1 MIISVSGKKW
11 QEKKVNS
18 RLLDKIQQD
27 FNFSKILSKLI
38 ISRKFDEY
46 EIHLIEKDLKL
57 SNVFYN
63 NPDFI
68 NSIKLLEKTIKNKEN
83 ICILGDYDVDG
94 SISTS
99 LFVNLFKSINH
110 PFFYYIPD
118 RAIDGYGA
126 SKKLFEKLILKKPKL
141 VIMVD
146 CGSTSVDAIDYL
158 SKNNIKSLIIDHH
171 EIKKPYPKANV
182 IINPKKNNGYIEYDY
197 LCATTL
203 SYFFLEMFIKK
214 NRYKVDL
221 KKYLIYV
228 LLATVADVMPLRKF
242 NRLIAIKALKEF
254 KIQNNYV
261 LKQMYKLSNKE
272 NKININDL
280 GYLIAPILNAGG
292 RLGKSNHATQLL
304 TADDNQIV
312 KKKLS
317 ELINLNEKRKK
328 IEENILDSIDFKKI
342 KKENENVIIYYDP
355 NINEGLIGIIA
366 ARLKDFFN
374 KPSIVITKSNS
385 FLKGSARST
394 NNFNIGKVIKNLL
407 DKNIILNGGGH
418 NMAGGF
424 TLKKENLI
432 NLNNYMNKY
441 FLKNDN
447 IKNDIF
453 EYDAEIS
460 SIGFNK
466 NFYNEIKKIEP
477 FGNGNPSPIF
487 LLNKLKVI
495 KIMKSNKKHI
505 SCILKSKIGFSIN
518 SISFNSLNTDIRD
531 NLLNN
536 KNYFAVIGQINESFW
551 NNKKTLQLVI
561 KDLIL

>member
-18 RLLDKIQQD
+18 QLLEKIQQD
-27 FNFSKILSKLI
+27 YNFSKILSKLI

-57 SNVFYN
+57 SNIFYN

-68 NSIKLLEKTIKNKEN
+68 DSIKLLEKAIKNKDN

-99 LFVNLFKSINH
+99 LFVNLFKNLNH

-118 RAIDGYGA
+118 RVTDGYGA

-158 SKNNIKSLIIDHH
+158 TKNNIKSLIIDHH
-171 EIKKPYPKANV
+171 EINKPYPKANV

-221 KKYLIYV
+221 RKYLIYV

-254 KIQNNYV
+254 KIKDNYV
-261 LKQMYKLSNKE
+261 LNEIYKLSNKK

-304 TADDNQIV
+304 TADDNQIIN
-312 KKKLS
+312 KKLS

-328 IEENILDSIDFKKI
+328 IEAMILENIDFNKI
-342 KKENENVIIYYDP
+342 KKENKNVIIYYDP

-374 KPSIVITKSNS
+374 KPSIVITRSNT

-394 NNFNIGKVIKNLL
+394 NNFNIGKIIKNLL
-407 DKNIILNGGGH
+407 DNNIILSGGGH

-424 TLKKENLI
+424 TLKKESLTT
-432 NLNNYMNKY
+432 LKNYMNKY
-441 FLKNDN
+441 FLKNND

-453 EYDAEIS
+453 EYDTEIS

-477 FGNGNPSPIF
+477 FGNGNPSPVF

-495 KIMKSNKKHI
+495 KILKSNKKNI

-518 SISFNSLNTDIRD
+518 SISFNSLNTNIGE

-551 NNKKTLQLVI
+551 NNKKSLQLII

>member
-18 RLLDKIQQD
+18 QLLDKIQQD
-27 FNFSKILSKLI
+27 YNFSKILSKLI

-68 NSIKLLEKTIKNKEN
+68 NSIKLLEKTIKNKDN

-94 SISTS
+94 SIATS
-99 LFVNLFKSINH
+99 LFVNLFKSLNH

-118 RAIDGYGA
+118 RIIDGYGA

-146 CGSTSVDAIDYL
+146 CGSTSVDAINYL

-171 EIKKPYPKANV
+171 EINKPYPKANV

-221 KKYLIYV
+221 RKYLIYV

-261 LKQMYKLSNKE
+261 LNEIYKLSNKK

-328 IEENILDSIDFKKI
+328 IEAMILENIDFKKI

-374 KPSIVITKSNS
+374 KPSIVITRSNS

-394 NNFNIGKVIKNLL
+394 NNYNIGKVIKNLL

-418 NMAGGF
+418 YMAGGF
-424 TLKKENLI
+424 TLKKENLTS
-432 NLNNYMNKY
+432 LNNYMNKY

-518 SISFNSLNTDIRD
+518 SISFNSLNTDIGD

-536 KNYFAVIGQINESFW
+536 KNYFAVIGQINENFW
-551 NNKKTLQLVI
+551 NNKKSLQLVI

>member
-1 MIISVSGKKW
+1 M
-11 QEKKVNS
+11 
-18 RLLDKIQQD
+18 
-27 FNFSKILSKLI
+27 
-38 ISRKFDEY
+38 
-46 EIHLIEKDLKL
+46 
-57 SNVFYN
+57 
-63 NPDFI
+63 
-68 NSIKLLEKTIKNKEN
+68 
-83 ICILGDYDVDG
+83 DG
-94 SISTS
+94 SIATS
-99 LFVNLFKSINH
+99 LFVNLFKSLDH

-118 RAIDGYGA
+118 RITDGYGA

-146 CGSTSVDAIDYL
+146 CGSTSVDAINYL

-171 EIKKPYPKANV
+171 EINKPYPKANV
-182 IINPKKNNGYIEYDY
+182 IINPKKNNGYIKYEY

-203 SYFFLEMFIKK
+203 TYFFLEMFIKK
-214 NRYKVDL
+214 NKYQIDL
-221 KKYLIYV
+221 RKYLIYV
-228 LLATVADVMPLRKF
+228 LLATIADVMPLRKF

-254 KIQNNYV
+254 KIENNNV
-261 LKQMYKLSNKE
+261 LQELYKLSNRK
-272 NKININDL
+272 NKIDINDL

-292 RLGKSNHATQLL
+292 RLGKSSHATQLL
-304 TADDNQIV
+304 TADNNQV
-312 KKKLS
+312 VRKKLS

-328 IEENILDSIDFKKI
+328 IESTILENINFNRI
-342 KKENENVIIYYDP
+342 KKENENFIIYYDP
-355 NINEGLIGIIA
+355 FINEGLIGIIA

-374 KPSIVITKSNS
+374 KPTMVITRSNT

-394 NNFNIGKVIKNLL
+394 NNCNIGKVIKNLL

-424 TLKKENLI
+424 TLKKENLAT
-432 NLNNYMNKY
+432 
-441 FLKNDN
+441 LKNYIN
-447 IKNDIF
+447 KHFSKNNDIRNEIF

-466 NFYNEIKKIEP
+466 NFYNEIKKIQP
-477 FGNGNPSPIF
+477 FGNGNPSPMF

-495 KIMKSNKKHI
+495 RIMKSNKKHI

-518 SISFNSLNTDIRD
+518 SISFNSLNTDIGQ

-536 KNYFAVIGQINESFW
+536 KNYFAVIGQINENFW
-551 NNKKTLQLVI
+551 NNKKSLQLVI

>member
-11 QEKKVNS
+11 QEKKINPQ
-18 RLLDKIQQD
+18 LLDKIQQD
-27 FNFSKILSKLI
+27 YNFSKILSKLI

-57 SNVFYN
+57 SNVFQQ

-68 NSIKLLEKTIKNKEN
+68 NSLKLLEKAIKNKDN

-94 SISTS
+94 SIATS
-99 LFVNLFKSINH
+99 LFVNLFKSLNH

-118 RAIDGYGA
+118 RVIDGYGA
-126 SKKLFEKLILKKPKL
+126 TKKLFEKLILRKPKL

-146 CGSTSVDAIDYL
+146 CGSTSVDAIRYL
-158 SKNNIKSLIIDHH
+158 DKNNIKSLIIDHH
-171 EIKKPYPKANV
+171 EINKPYPKANV
-182 IINPKKNNGYIEYDY
+182 IINPKKNNGYIEYEY
-197 LCATTL
+197 LCATAL
-203 SYFFLEMFIKK
+203 SYFFLELFIKK
-214 NRYKVDL
+214 NKYKINL
-221 KKYLIYV
+221 RKYLIYV
-228 LLATVADVMPLRKF
+228 LLATIADVMPLRKF

-254 KIQNNYV
+254 KIENNNV
-261 LKQMYKLSNKE
+261 LQELYKLSNKK
-272 NKININDL
+272 NKIDINDL

-292 RLGKSNHATQLL
+292 RLGRSSYATQLL
-304 TADDNQIV
+304 TADNDQIV
-312 KKKLS
+312 RKKLS
-317 ELINLNEKRKK
+317 ELIDLNEKRKK
-328 IEENILDSIDFKKI
+328 IESTILENINFKRI
-342 KKENENVIIYYDP
+342 KKENENFIIYYDP
-355 NINEGLIGIIA
+355 TINEGLIGIIA

-374 KPSIVITKSNS
+374 KPTIVITRSNTL
-385 FLKGSARST
+385 LKGSARST
-394 NNFNIGKVIKNLL
+394 NNCNIGKIIKNLL

-424 TLKKENLI
+424 TLKKEN
-432 NLNNYMNKY
+432 
-441 FLKNDN
+441 FATLKNYLNKHFSKNKD
-447 IKNDIF
+447 IRNDIF

-466 NFYNEIKKIEP
+466 IFYNEIKKIEP

-518 SISFNSLNTDIRD
+518 SISFDSLNTDIRQ

-536 KNYFAVIGQINESFW
+536 KNYFAVIGQINENFW
-551 NNKKTLQLVI
+551 NNKKSLQLVI

>member
-18 RLLDKIQQD
+18 QLLEKIQQD
-27 FNFSKILSKLI
+27 FNFSKILSKLL

-99 LFVNLFKSINH
+99 LFVNLFKSLNH

-118 RAIDGYGA
+118 RVIDGYGA
-126 SKKLFEKLILKKPKL
+126 SKKLFKKLILKKPKL

-171 EIKKPYPKANV
+171 EINKPYPKANV

-261 LKQMYKLSNKE
+261 LNEMYKLSNKK

-292 RLGKSNHATQLL
+292 RLGKSTHATQLL

-328 IEENILDSIDFKKI
+328 IEAVILENIDFRKI

-374 KPSIVITKSNS
+374 KPSIVITRSNS

-394 NNFNIGKVIKNLL
+394 NNYNIGKVIKNLF
-407 DKNIILNGGGH
+407 DKKIILSGGGH
-418 NMAGGF
+418 HMAGGF
-424 TLKKENLI
+424 TLKKENLTT
-432 NLNNYMNKY
+432 LNNYMNKY
-441 FLKNDN
+441 FLKNNN

-466 NFYNEIKKIEP
+466 NFYNEIKRIEP

-518 SISFNSLNTDIRD
+518 SIFFNSLNTDIRD

-536 KNYFAVIGQINESFW
+536 KNYFAVIGQINENFW

>member
-18 RLLDKIQQD
+18 QLLEKIQQD
-27 FNFSKILSKLI
+27 YNFSKILSKLI

-99 LFVNLFKSINH
+99 LFVNLFKSLNH

-118 RAIDGYGA
+118 RVIDGYGA

-146 CGSTSVDAIDYL
+146 CGSTSVDAINYL
-158 SKNNIKSLIIDHH
+158 NKNNIKSLIIDHH
-171 EIKKPYPKANV
+171 EINKPYPKANV

-254 KIQNNYV
+254 KFQNNYV
-261 LKQMYKLSNKE
+261 LNEIYKLSNKKNE
-272 NKININDL
+272 ININDL

-292 RLGKSNHATQLL
+292 RLGKSKHATQLL
-304 TADDNQIV
+304 TTDDNQIV

-328 IEENILDSIDFKKI
+328 IEAVILDNIDFKKI
-342 KKENENVIIYYDP
+342 KKENKNVIIHYDP

-374 KPSIVITKSNS
+374 KPSIVITRSNS

-394 NNFNIGKVIKNLL
+394 NNYNIGKIIKNLL
-407 DKNIILNGGGH
+407 DKNIILSGGGH

-424 TLKKENLI
+424 TLKKENLMT
-432 NLNNYMNKY
+432 LKNYINKY
-441 FLKNDN
+441 FLKNNDV
-447 IKNDIF
+447 KNDIF

-460 SIGFNK
+460 TIGFNK
-466 NFYNEIKKIEP
+466 NFYNEIKRIEP

-487 LLNKLKVI
+487 LLNKLKVV

-518 SISFNSLNTDIRD
+518 SISFNSLNTDIGD

-536 KNYFAVIGQINESFW
+536 KNYFAVIGQINENFW
-551 NNKKTLQLVI
+551 NNKKSLQLVI

>member
-1 MIISVSGKKW
+1 MTISVSGKKW

-18 RLLDKIQQD
+18 QLLEKIQKD
-27 FNFSKILSKLI
+27 YNFSKILSKLI

-68 NSIKLLEKTIKNKEN
+68 DSIKLLEKTIKNKDN

-94 SISTS
+94 SIATS
-99 LFVNLFKSINH
+99 LFVNLFKSLNH

-118 RAIDGYGA
+118 RVIDGYGA
-126 SKKLFEKLILKKPKL
+126 TKKLFEKLILRKPKL

-146 CGSTSVDAIDYL
+146 CGSTSVDAIRYL
-158 SKNNIKSLIIDHH
+158 DKNNIKSLIIDHH
-171 EIKKPYPKANV
+171 EINKPYPKANV
-182 IINPKKNNGYIEYDY
+182 IINPKKNNGYIEYEY
-197 LCATTL
+197 LCATAL
-203 SYFFLEMFIKK
+203 SYFFLELFIKK
-214 NRYKVDL
+214 NKYKINL
-221 KKYLIYV
+221 RKYLIYV
-228 LLATVADVMPLRKF
+228 LLATIADVMPLRKF

-254 KIQNNYV
+254 KIENNNV
-261 LKQMYKLSNKE
+261 LQELYKLSNKK
-272 NKININDL
+272 NKIDINDL

-292 RLGKSNHATQLL
+292 RLGRSSYATQLL
-304 TADDNQIV
+304 TADNDQIV
-312 KKKLS
+312 RKKLS
-317 ELINLNEKRKK
+317 ELIDLNEKRKK
-328 IEENILDSIDFKKI
+328 IESTILENINFKRI
-342 KKENENVIIYYDP
+342 KKENENFIIYYDP
-355 NINEGLIGIIA
+355 TINEGLIGIIA

-374 KPSIVITKSNS
+374 KPTIVITRSNTL
-385 FLKGSARST
+385 LKGSARST
-394 NNFNIGKVIKNLL
+394 NNCNIGKIIKNLL

-424 TLKKENLI
+424 TLKKEN
-432 NLNNYMNKY
+432 
-441 FLKNDN
+441 FATLKNYLNKHFSKNKD
-447 IKNDIF
+447 IRNDIF

-466 NFYNEIKKIEP
+466 IFYNEIKKIEP

-518 SISFNSLNTDIRD
+518 SISFSSLNTDIGD

-536 KNYFAVIGQINESFW
+536 KNYFAVIGQINENFW
-551 NNKKTLQLVI
+551 NNKKSLQLVI

>member
-11 QEKKVNS
+11 QEKKINPQ
-18 RLLDKIQQD
+18 LLDKIQQD
-27 FNFSKILSKLI
+27 YNFSKILSKLI

-57 SNVFYN
+57 SNVFQQ

-68 NSIKLLEKTIKNKEN
+68 NSLKLLEKAIKNKDN

-94 SISTS
+94 SIATS
-99 LFVNLFKSINH
+99 LFVNLFKSLNH

-118 RAIDGYGA
+118 RVIDGYGA
-126 SKKLFEKLILKKPKL
+126 TKKLFEKLILRKPKL

-146 CGSTSVDAIDYL
+146 CGSTSVDAIRYL
-158 SKNNIKSLIIDHH
+158 DKNNIKSLIIDHH
-171 EIKKPYPKANV
+171 EINKPYPKANV
-182 IINPKKNNGYIEYDY
+182 IINPKKNNGYIEYEY
-197 LCATTL
+197 LCATAL
-203 SYFFLEMFIKK
+203 SYFFLELFIKK
-214 NRYKVDL
+214 NKYKINL
-221 KKYLIYV
+221 RKYLIYV
-228 LLATVADVMPLRKF
+228 LLATIADVMPLRKF

-254 KIQNNYV
+254 KIENNNV
-261 LKQMYKLSNKE
+261 LQELYKLSNKK
-272 NKININDL
+272 NKIDINDL

-292 RLGKSNHATQLL
+292 RLGRSSYATQLL
-304 TADDNQIV
+304 TADNDQIV
-312 KKKLS
+312 RKKLS
-317 ELINLNEKRKK
+317 ELIDLNEKRKK
-328 IEENILDSIDFKKI
+328 IESTILENINFKRI
-342 KKENENVIIYYDP
+342 KKENENFIIYYDP
-355 NINEGLIGIIA
+355 TMNEGLIGIIA

-374 KPSIVITKSNS
+374 KPTIVITRSNTL
-385 FLKGSARST
+385 LKGSARST
-394 NNFNIGKVIKNLL
+394 NNCNIGKIIKNLL

-424 TLKKENLI
+424 TLKKEN
-432 NLNNYMNKY
+432 
-441 FLKNDN
+441 FATLKNYLNKHFSKNKD
-447 IKNDIF
+447 IRNDIF

-466 NFYNEIKKIEP
+466 IFYNEIKKIEP

-518 SISFNSLNTDIRD
+518 SISFDSLNTDIRQ

-536 KNYFAVIGQINESFW
+536 KNYFAVIGQINENFW
-551 NNKKTLQLVI
+551 NNKKSLQLVI

>member
-18 RLLDKIQQD
+18 QLLDKIQQD
-27 FNFSKILSKLI
+27 YNFSKILSKLI

-57 SNVFYN
+57 SNVFHN

-68 NSIKLLEKTIKNKEN
+68 NSIKLLEKAIKNKDN

-94 SISTS
+94 SIATS
-99 LFVNLFKSINH
+99 LFVNLFKSLNH

-118 RAIDGYGA
+118 RIIDGYGA

-146 CGSTSVDAIDYL
+146 CGSTSVDAINYL
-158 SKNNIKSLIIDHH
+158 TKNNIKSLIIDHH
-171 EIKKPYPKANV
+171 EINKPYPKANV

-214 NRYKVDL
+214 NRFKLDL
-221 KKYLIYV
+221 RKYLIYV

-254 KIQNNYV
+254 KVQNNYV
-261 LKQMYKLSNKE
+261 LNEIYKLSNKK

-292 RLGKSNHATQLL
+292 RLGKSNHATELL
-304 TADDNQIV
+304 TSNDNRIV

-328 IEENILDSIDFKKI
+328 IEEDILESIDFKKI
-342 KKENENVIIYYDP
+342 KKENKNVIIYYDP

-374 KPSIVITKSNS
+374 KPSIVITRSNS

-394 NNFNIGKVIKNLL
+394 NNYNIGKVIKNLL
-407 DKNIILNGGGH
+407 DKNIILSGGGH
-418 NMAGGF
+418 YMAGGF
-424 TLKKENLI
+424 TLKKENLTT
-432 NLNNYMNKY
+432 LNNYMNKY

-495 KIMKSNKKHI
+495 KIMKTNKKHI

-518 SISFNSLNTDIRD
+518 SISFNSLNTDIGD

-551 NNKKTLQLVI
+551 NNKKSLQLVI

>member
-18 RLLDKIQQD
+18 QLLDKIQQD
-27 FNFSKILSKLI
+27 YNFSKILSKLI

-46 EIHLIEKDLKL
+46 EIHLIEKDLEL
-57 SNVFYN
+57 SNVFNN

-68 NSIKLLEKTIKNKEN
+68 NSLKLLEKTIKNKDN

-99 LFVNLFKSINH
+99 LFVNLFKSLNQ

-118 RAIDGYGA
+118 RVIDGYGA
-126 SKKLFEKLILKKPKL
+126 TKKLFEKLILKKPKL

-146 CGSTSVDAIDYL
+146 CGSTSVDAINYL
-158 SKNNIKSLIIDHH
+158 AKNNIKSLIIDHH
-171 EIKKPYPKANV
+171 EINKPYPKANV
-182 IINPKKNNGYIEYDY
+182 IINPKKNNGYIKYEY

-203 SYFFLEMFIKK
+203 TYFFLEMFVKK
-214 NRYKVDL
+214 NKYQIDL
-221 KKYLIYV
+221 RKYLIYV
-228 LLATVADVMPLRKF
+228 LLATIADVMPLRKF

-254 KIQNNYV
+254 KIENNNV
-261 LKQMYKLSNKE
+261 LQELYKLSNRK
-272 NKININDL
+272 NKIDINDL

-292 RLGKSNHATQLL
+292 RLGKSSHATQLL

-312 KKKLS
+312 KKRLS

-328 IEENILDSIDFKKI
+328 IETTILENIDFKRI
-342 KKENENVIIYYDP
+342 KKENENFIIYYDP
-355 NINEGLIGIIA
+355 TINEGLIGIIA

-374 KPSIVITKSNS
+374 KPTMIITRSNN

-394 NNFNIGKVIKNLL
+394 NNCNIGKVIKNLL

-424 TLKKENLI
+424 TLKKENLAT
-432 NLNNYMNKY
+432 
-441 FLKNDN
+441 LKNYINKHFSKNKD
-447 IKNDIF
+447 IRNDIF

-466 NFYNEIKKIEP
+466 DFYNEIKKIQP

-487 LLNKLKVI
+487 LLNKLRVI
-495 KIMKSNKKHI
+495 RIMKSNKKHI

-518 SISFNSLNTDIRD
+518 SISFNSLNTDIGQ

-536 KNYFAVIGQINESFW
+536 KNYFAVIGQINENFW
-551 NNKKTLQLVI
+551 NNKKSLQLVI